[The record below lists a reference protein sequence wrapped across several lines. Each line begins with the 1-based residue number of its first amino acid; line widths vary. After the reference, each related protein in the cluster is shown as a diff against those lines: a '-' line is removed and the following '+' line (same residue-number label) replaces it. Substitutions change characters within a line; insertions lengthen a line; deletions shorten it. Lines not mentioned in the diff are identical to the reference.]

1 MKDYSDIIN
10 LEHPEPKN
18 HLRMSMENRA
28 AQFSPFS
35 ALSGYAEELKEARRQ
50 VDREKDLNED
60 KKELMEYRLHE
71 IRFHLKEHP
80 MIKITY
86 FIEDSKKKGGFY
98 KTITGI
104 IKNLDL
110 NQKEI
115 VLEDKTKIS
124 IDKIS
129 EIEML

>member
-35 ALSGYAEELKEARRQ
+35 ALSGYAEELKEARRN
-50 VDREKDLNED
+50 VDTEKELNED
-60 KKELMEYRLHE
+60 KKELMEYRLLE
-71 IRFHLKEHP
+71 IKLHLKEHP
-80 MIKITY
+80 MVKITY
-86 FIEDSKKKGGFY
+86 FIEDNKKKGGFY

-104 IKNLDL
+104 INNLDF
-110 NQKEI
+110 NKKEI
-115 VLEDKTKIS
+115 ILEDKTKIS
-124 IDKIS
+124 IKKIS
-129 EIEML
+129 EIEIL